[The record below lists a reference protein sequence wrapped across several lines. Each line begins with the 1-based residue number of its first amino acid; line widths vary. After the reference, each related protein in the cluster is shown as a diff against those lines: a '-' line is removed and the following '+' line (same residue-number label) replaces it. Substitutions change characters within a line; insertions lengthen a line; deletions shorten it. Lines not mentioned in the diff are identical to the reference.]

1 MLVSSELVS
10 KHLSNP
16 ATYPKHDIGVLSITG
31 ADSKKFLQGQTTCDM
46 NKLSA
51 EAGLYGAICSNK
63 GRIICNFFMLQKDD
77 VILMLMNQDLI
88 ASSLAHLKKYAVF
101 FKTDLTDATETFQIT
116 ETLSI
121 SPESAKPE
129 QLAEQLPIET
139 DMNSMRMHLLNYPF
153 NIHWQV
159 TEAKQPEDDISN
171 AKVAGLSLLA
181 ARPLI
186 KLEQSESLLPQWI
199 NMQTTGGISFTKGC
213 YTGQEIVARMQYR
226 GKSKK
231 QLALATWQGDIDTQQ
246 ALLDGE
252 GKNLG
257 QVLSVEQVGDDHI
270 AQIILNQD
278 ITEFSELFLDGAKIH
293 LIELP
298 YQLPFAD

>member
-1 MLVSSELVS
+1 MLALSEFVS
-10 KHLSNP
+10 KHLSAP
-16 ATYPKHDIGVLSITG
+16 ATYPKHDIGVISITG
-31 ADSKKFLQGQTTCDM
+31 ADAKKFLQGQTTCDM
-46 NKLSA
+46 NKLSV

-77 VILMLMNQDLI
+77 AILMLMSQDLI

-101 FKTDLTDATETFQIT
+101 FKTDLTDATDTFQIT
-116 ETLSI
+116 ETLSV
-121 SPESAKPE
+121 SSQSTKPE
-129 QLAEQLPIET
+129 QLAEQLPIAT
-139 DMNSMRMHLLNYPF
+139 DIDSMQMQLLSYPF
-153 NIHWQV
+153 SIHWQV
-159 TEAKQPEDDISN
+159 TEAKQADDNVSNTMIS
-171 AKVAGLSLLA
+171 GLALLA

-186 KLEQSESLLPQWI
+186 QLEQSEALLPQWI

-257 QVLSVEQVGDDHI
+257 QILSVKQIGEDHI

-278 ITEFSELFLDGAKIH
+278 ITECSELFLDGKNIQ

-298 YQLPFAD
+298 YQRPFAD

>member
-1 MLVSSELVS
+1 MLALSDFVS
-10 KHLSNP
+10 KHLSAT
-16 ATYPKHDIGVLSITG
+16 ATYPKHDIGVISITG
-31 ADSKKFLQGQTTCDM
+31 TDAKKFLQGQTTCDI

-51 EAGLYGAICSNK
+51 EVGLYGAICSNK
-63 GRIICNFFMLQKDD
+63 GRIICNFFMLQKDNS
-77 VILMLMNQDLI
+77 ILMLMSQDLI

-101 FKTDLTDATETFQIT
+101 FKTDLTDATNAFQIT
-116 ETLSI
+116 ETLSV
-121 SPESAKPE
+121 SHESTKTD
-129 QLAEQLPIET
+129 QFAEQLPIAI
-139 DMNSMRMHLLNYPF
+139 DMDSIQLQLLSYPF
-153 NIHWQV
+153 NIYWHV
-159 TEAKQPEDDISN
+159 TQANQTEHQESN
-171 AKVAGLSLLA
+171 PTLSGLSLLA

-186 KLEQSESLLPQWI
+186 QLEQSENLLPQWI

-231 QLALATWQGDIDTQQ
+231 QLALATWQGDLDTQQ
-246 ALLDGE
+246 TLLDSE

-257 QVLSVEQVGDDHI
+257 QVLSVEQIGEDHI

-278 ITEFSELFLDGAKIH
+278 ITDFSALFLDGTEIH

-298 YQLPFAD
+298 YQQPFAD